1 MASAKICKYI
11 IHFKEKHRK
20 QQAQIITLLKYS
32 WLVFMGVYAPFSMQ
46 ENPGKRKQPD
56 FFKCERHSV
65 HKPYVSIERQISSV
79 CSWVTKVEAFYFLT
93 FVAAV
98 FLEQYMKEQRSAGS
112 CAQRRST
119 KAKLSCVECVE
130 ENLMAFLCDNV
141 FRHWSFIYLNGWNDV
156 TIKTFKKWLRKSCS
170 HIV

>member
-1 MASAKICKYI
+1 
-11 IHFKEKHRK
+11 
-20 QQAQIITLLKYS
+20 
-32 WLVFMGVYAPFSMQ
+32 MGVYAPFSMQ
-46 ENPGKRKQPD
+46 ENPGKRKQPE

-98 FLEQYMKEQRSAGS
+98 FLEHYMKERRCAGS

-119 KAKLSCVECVE
+119 KAKLSCVECGESYGFPLRQRVSA
-130 ENLMAFLCDNV
+130 LI
-141 FRHWSFIYLNGWNDV
+141 IYL
-156 TIKTFKKWLRKSCS
+156 FKWMERRDYQNFQEMIEKIMFPHC
-170 HIV
+170 IM